1 MTDYEIRLGTS
12 LNDDEEKP
20 VKSSGPV
27 LGSAQSEAEADSE
40 RSSGETVEEPPQ
52 AYQAEKEQFVA
63 EEPPQAYQAEKEQF
77 VAEEPPQEAWVEAQ
91 PAAAEEQPEPEK
103 PKKKERSST
112 AGSAAKGMLSFFT
125 ILPVD
130 ADNSDIDAMNQNFW
144 LTPMLIG
151 VFYGILA
158 VISFYIFQWLFGFNL
173 GILLTMAVLIV
184 MNRMLHLD
192 GLMDTADGLTVAG
205 TQEDHVRALKD
216 THVGA
221 GAIVAVILILIAT
234 LFAYMTFGF
243 LGAIVALL
251 VGEVTAKTTQ
261 VAAAAFGEPGNGMAG
276 DSVRNTDKD
285 KFILSYLISVAI
297 CVIWAVIV
305 IGIVITVNDSVWSK
319 FDTYFVISAALA
331 AIVAPLWGVAMAKL
345 ANKNFGY
352 VNGDVLGAS
361 NETGRLAV
369 LLMFAMFLNLLFRI

>member
-1 MTDYEIRLGTS
+1 MADYEIRLGTS

-20 VKSSGPV
+20 VKSSEPV
-27 LGSAQSEAEADSE
+27 LGSVQEEAETAP
-40 RSSGETVEEPPQ
+40 EESF
-52 AYQAEKEQFVA
+52 KEPA
-63 EEPPQAYQAEKEQF
+63 EEKPQEIWTEEK
-77 VAEEPPQEAWVEAQ
+77 PQEAQVEAE
-91 PAAAEEQPEPEK
+91 PIAAEEEPEPEK

-112 AGSAAKGMLSFFT
+112 SGSAAKGMLSFFT

-130 ADNSDIDAMNQNFW
+130 ADKGDIDAMNQNFW
-144 LTPMLIG
+144 LTPVLIG
-151 VFYGILA
+151 IFYGILA
-158 VISFYIFQWLFGFNL
+158 VISFYIFQWLFNFSL

-205 TQEDHVRALKD
+205 TQEDHIRALKD

-221 GAIVAVILILIAT
+221 GAIVAVIVVLIAT

-243 LGAIVALL
+243 WGAIVALFI
-251 VGEVTAKTTQ
+251 GEVIAKTTQ

-285 KFILSYLISVAI
+285 KFVLAYLISVAV
-297 CVIWAVIV
+297 CVIWAALVFWID
-305 IGIVITVNDSVWSK
+305 ITVNDFAWSK
-319 FDTYFVISAALA
+319 FDTYFVISTALA
-331 AIVAPLWGVAMAKL
+331 AIVAPLWGVVMAKL

-369 LLMFAMFLNLLFRI
+369 LLMFTMFVGLLFRI